1 MLCLGCIQ
9 VPGSEAEQ
17 ENENEEEEEEEEGSL
32 ISEQGHQDQDVR
44 TLHVVTP

>member
-17 ENENEEEEEEEEGSL
+17 ENENEEEEEEEGSL

>member
-17 ENENEEEEEEEEGSL
+17 ENENEEEEEEGSL
-32 ISEQGHQDQDVR
+32 ISEQGPQNQDVG
-44 TLHVVTP
+44 TLHAGIL

>member
-17 ENENEEEEEEEEGSL
+17 ENEEEEEEEEEGSL
-32 ISEQGHQDQDVR
+32 ISEQGPQDQDVG
-44 TLHVVTP
+44 TLHAGIL